1 MATSSDIRKLFKAF
15 KDDPAFHAEV
25 HAAKTPAEKHAIVRK
40 AGHTPV
46 TDKEV
51 QAELAKALQSGTA
64 ATPEDQEFVG
74 HVVHL
79 AAADMSLQSD
89 A

>member
-15 KDDPAFHAEV
+15 HQSPDLHAQV
-25 HAAKTPAEKHAIVRK
+25 RAANTPAEKHAIIRN

-46 TDKEV
+46 TDQEV
-51 QAELAKALQSGTA
+51 QAELAKALPP

-74 HVVHL
+74 HVMHL
-79 AAADMSLQSD
+79 AAADSAQAND